1 KCVVVGLRRW
11 PGQDDKL
18 LCCSKLCVRKR
29 FYCRQAACAMSE
41 AAAEESTTVEEWPV
55 VLVETAAQSS
65 GSLPE
70 RMLQQWSARRIG
82 EAEHRACEGCGVP
95 KTVEE
100 DTCATA
106 FGKVICF
113 TFPRNGAVADGR
125 QLRNDNHVVCPEALQ
140 LTENKQWRLAGL
152 VLHMAASESADGGH
166 FTAWL
171 RDAAS
176 ASWIECDDVLIK
188 RHARLPTCVE
198 EFVIQAW
205 YTPLREDVVP
215 ESAEAQ
221 RASATNHRPD
231 GQLLGMVACK
241 SWASDLRRVLNH
253 ALWKHKECRLRVLDA
268 HNVEHRVLCAERGE
282 LETTPAADAFP
293 LRVFGLEAVQ
303 ATDAEAADNLPDI
316 AERPEEREQAQEA
329 AGLLPEH
336 GNGEAELE
344 AAVTK
349 LLDTY
354 RSREDCLS
362 VLAEVPDFSCEIA
375 GVSWEVLTQRLQQC
389 VPEYVKSK
397 VTGAVMR
404 EMPDLS
410 PGLPGDGF
418 HIQPVST
425 HAAAIDRL
433 QETQGYQ
440 FFGASEG
447 GAVQWQTAVERQQ
460 RRRDPNN
467 NCKGTEA
474 GDDRTN
480 VSVII
485 LQQVSLFS
493 HWWAMAEDRCSIG
506 LAGRCVFSFAAAG
519 EPAPPEFASFGAD
532 VAIPVLKNLFRL
544 LLSKIGPHA
553 PIASDNPV
561 LSWSCSEEARAA
573 VHGFRVVCHELT
585 QTLGGQITETF
596 ASGLNKSG
604 YWLACVSFWT
614 SLLGQLWPA
623 ALSPASAAANLRP
636 QITDVATKLA
646 MEFFTSRFLFGVAVL
661 SADIRQRTWLRR
673 RIDSADTKRWSQPAL
688 LLLRGSCGVQITPPI
703 ARRAGPMF
711 RHLGLKT
718 EAGLQAAAVYA
729 EALQYLA
736 DRGFGAKRS
745 VPDEDL
751 PIFVKRHYLALPASC
766 ERQLADGAVH
776 PIGFGLHCPWR
787 KAKEDQT
794 SDGTWP
800 RERIPIE
807 ALELKC
813 PEFTAEHTDEQ
824 LVQEEAEQEEAAAE
838 TPCEPPAKRTR
849 RTINYETI
857 SERPTELASSTRMP
871 AAVHEVLRKNA
882 LGAGFL
888 RLRGQP
894 TRSNEIAVMSG
905 ACDDRC
911 QGCTLR
917 VRAVLLL
924 RADGSKTLRVSAS
937 GEHGVLA
944 TPQGGRIFT
953 QAEEALLQAGG

>member
-1 KCVVVGLRRW
+1 MVGLRRW

-176 ASWIECDDVLIK
+176 ASWIECDDALIK
-188 RHARLPTCVE
+188 RHARLPACVE

-205 YTPLREDVVP
+205 HTPLREDVVP

-231 GQLLGMVACK
+231 GELLGMVACK

-253 ALWKHKECRLRVLDA
+253 ALWKHQECRLRVLDA

-397 VTGAVMR
+397 VTGADAVQLGSPLWRTCFFPLAVLLQAWSRTTGIPAIFYIDAFCTLAGSLLNKHVAFDVAGFACRARYWAVGTAAPGSGKSPSLEPLKEALLEVMR

-447 GAVQWQTAVERQQ
+447 GPVLCPSWPTSSTWNRSSHVDWQRYLDAATGRLV
-460 RRRDPNN
+460 
-467 NCKGTEA
+467 A
-474 GDDRTN
+474 G
-480 VSVII
+480 VSV
-485 LQQVSLFS
+485 
-493 HWWAMAEDRCSIG
+493 A
-506 LAGRCVFSFAAAG
+506 
-519 EPAPPEFASFGAD
+519 
-532 VAIPVLKNLFRL
+532 
-544 LLSKIGPHA
+544 
-553 PIASDNPV
+553 
-561 LSWSCSEEARAA
+561 
-573 VHGFRVVCHELT
+573 
-585 QTLGGQITETF
+585 
-596 ASGLNKSG
+596 
-604 YWLACVSFWT
+604 Y
-614 SLLGQLWPA
+614 
-623 ALSPASAAANLRP
+623 
-636 QITDVATKLA
+636 
-646 MEFFTSRFLFGVAVL
+646 
-661 SADIRQRTWLRR
+661 
-673 RIDSADTKRWSQPAL
+673 
-688 LLLRGSCGVQITPPI
+688 
-703 ARRAGPMF
+703 
-711 RHLGLKT
+711 
-718 EAGLQAAAVYA
+718 
-729 EALQYLA
+729 
-736 DRGFGAKRS
+736 
-745 VPDEDL
+745 
-751 PIFVKRHYLALPASC
+751 
-766 ERQLADGAVH
+766 
-776 PIGFGLHCPWR
+776 HCW
-787 KAKEDQT
+787 
-794 SDGTWP
+794 G
-800 RERIPIE
+800 
-807 ALELKC
+807 
-813 PEFTAEHTDEQ
+813 
-824 LVQEEAEQEEAAAE
+824 
-838 TPCEPPAKRTR
+838 
-849 RTINYETI
+849 
-857 SERPTELASSTRMP
+857 
-871 AAVHEVLRKNA
+871 
-882 LGAGFL
+882 
-888 RLRGQP
+888 
-894 TRSNEIAVMSG
+894 
-905 ACDDRC
+905 
-911 QGCTLR
+911 
-917 VRAVLLL
+917 
-924 RADGSKTLRVSAS
+924 
-937 GEHGVLA
+937 
-944 TPQGGRIFT
+944 
-953 QAEEALLQAGG
+953 